1 MHLNTNNLSVKR
13 KGISFKACQ
22 MPVSVAQ
29 SIDKKLMKARSV
41 DLFCHTSP
49 DEDTFNSAKV
59 MYKYLSSMGKKVR
72 IIISGNLKGL
82 YEYNDKNLKILNPAT
97 INPITIGR
105 ADMAFVLDLNAAN
118 RVSKESSQI
127 LKKYKSGEILGFD
140 HHVPAK
146 AEEPVTKNY
155 IHICNTLDAEQL
167 ANQTKRSKALMYIDS
182 TAKSCNSILF
192 RFFEALKKQIPD
204 DTLKSLYCG
213 MSDDMM
219 KSGFLEFSSE
229 NGLKIL
235 KQSEKLA
242 QDKYNNARDVYSQ
255 VNEKIPLSVKSD
267 IANHLDTLGKLTP
280 AERDF
285 QKKLFTEKIKFSN
298 NGKLAYVAISPS
310 DEEWQKLG
318 QDNSVTSAILS
329 DFRVKAITNAKAFDP
344 TLQEKLSKIEAVAV
358 FYRGPVEPDPSK
370 ELYRVSIHSKNGAA
384 QKLLEHIRANLYE
397 ELKAGGHTDRI
408 GGRINATDDT
418 TCSKWVN
425 YFITAAES
433 LNA

>member
-1 MHLNTNNLSVKR
+1 MHLNTYNVSVKR
-13 KGISFKACQ
+13 KGISFKACP
-22 MPVSVAQ
+22 MPVPIAQ
-29 SIDKKLMKARSV
+29 SIDKRLMKARSI

-59 MYKYLSSMGKKVR
+59 MYKYLSAMGKKVR

-82 YEYNDKNLKILNPAT
+82 YEYNDKSLKILNPVT

-105 ADMAFVLDLNAAN
+105 ADMAFVLDLNAVN

-127 LKKYKSGEILGFD
+127 LKKYNCGEILGFD
-140 HHVPAK
+140 HHIPAK
-146 AEEPVTKNY
+146 AEEPVTKKY
-155 IHICNTLDAEQL
+155 IHISNTQDAEQL
-167 ANQTKRSKALMYIDS
+167 ANKTKNSKALMYIDS

-192 RFFEALKKQIPD
+192 RFFEALKKQIPA

-219 KSGFLEFSSE
+219 KSGFLEFGE
-229 NGLKIL
+229 DKGLKTL

-242 QDKYNNARDVYSQ
+242 QDKYNNAREVYSL
-255 VNEKIPLSVKSD
+255 VNEKIPFNVKAD
-267 IANHLDTLGKLTP
+267 IANHLDTLGKLNP

-285 QKKLFTEKIKFSN
+285 QKKLFSEKIKFSN

-310 DEEWQKLG
+310 DEEWQRLG

-329 DFRVKAITNAKAFDP
+329 DFRVKAITNSKAFAP
-344 TLQEKLSKIEAVAV
+344 ELREKLSKIEAVAV

-370 ELYRVSIHSKNGAA
+370 ELYRVSIHSKNGTA

-397 ELKAGGHTDRI
+397 ELKAGGHADRI
-408 GGRINATDDT
+408 GGRINTTDDSV
-418 TCSKWVN
+418 CGKWVN
-425 YFITAAES
+425 YFLQAADKID
-433 LNA
+433 